1 MENEG
6 VEYGLPCV
14 CVCVCVVCVCVCTKE
29 YICNC
34 LQIFIPLKLAAP
46 GRGKGCL
53 GDRVGGDLILVG
65 VSFQFCAII
74 YLLFTI

>member
-1 MENEG
+1 MFANIDSLEI
-6 VEYGLPCV
+6 
-14 CVCVCVVCVCVCTKE
+14 T
-29 YICNC
+29 
-34 LQIFIPLKLAAP
+34 AP

-74 YLLFTI
+74 SLLFTI